1 MLKRISRCFG
11 IGVLMFAL
19 VACNPGQT
27 KLDELEKLVTEA
39 ETEYESYN
47 KEDWQGVEEAYDAL
61 LVEMEKYDYS
71 SEEHRKIG
79 KLKGKFEA
87 IQMKYTMVNFSNMVS
102 DYAEE
107 VTGALEGILEELE
120 KTENSAN

>member
-1 MLKRISRCFG
+1 
-11 IGVLMFAL
+11 MFAL

-39 ETEYESYN
+39 EAEYESYN

-87 IQMKYTMVNFSNMVS
+87 IQMKYTLVNFSNMVS

>member
-11 IGVLMFAL
+11 TGVLMFAL

-61 LVEMEKYDYS
+61 IVEMEKYDYS

>member
-11 IGVLMFAL
+11 TGVLMFAL